1 MLRALLFVDEEIC
14 HTESQYVYGYVEM
27 RNLVRVSDESLP
39 PVPCLLNQFEIK
51 KKIKTLQYARL
62 LSWNYKLS

>member
-39 PVPCLLNQFEIK
+39 PVPCLLNRFEIK
-51 KKIKTLQYARL
+51 KKQKNFTVCEIVVMEL
-62 LSWNYKLS
+62 

>member
-1 MLRALLFVDEEIC
+1 MLRAVLFVDEEIC
-14 HTESQYVYGYVEM
+14 HTESQYVYRYVEM

-51 KKIKTLQYARL
+51 KIKTLQYARL

>member
-14 HTESQYVYGYVEM
+14 HTESQYVYRYVEM

-51 KKIKTLQYARL
+51 KNKNFTVCEIVVMEL
-62 LSWNYKLS
+62 